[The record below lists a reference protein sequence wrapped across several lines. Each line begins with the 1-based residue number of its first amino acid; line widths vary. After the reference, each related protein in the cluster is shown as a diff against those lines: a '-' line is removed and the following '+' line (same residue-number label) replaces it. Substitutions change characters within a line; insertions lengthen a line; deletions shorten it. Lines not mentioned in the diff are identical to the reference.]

1 MKTLLVAIK
10 DALQDKYL
18 DLNLK
23 KEKSVYI
30 CVDDRITP
38 PGVIPPCIGIKDG
51 DTVREET
58 ISDRLEITYNVSI
71 FVLCDLPKD
80 EQKIIGNE
88 DKEKPG
94 VLDMC
99 YGVTQILDNNML
111 DIDGLYEALCTDIS
125 GSVAYGNVETGDF
138 FQLKTLFYR
147 YKWNGLR
154 SEENV

>member
-1 MKTLLVAIK
+1 MKTLIVAIQ
-10 DALQDKYL
+10 DALQGIYS

-23 KEKSVYI
+23 KEKAVYI

-58 ISDRLEITYNVSI
+58 FSDRIEIVYTVNI

-88 DKEKPG
+88 TKDKPG

-99 YGVTQILDNNML
+99 YGVIQELDNNLL
-111 DIDGLYEALCTDIS
+111 DIDGLYEAFCSDIS
-125 GSVAYGNVETGDF
+125 ASVAYGNVETGDF
-138 FQLKTLFYR
+138 FQLKTLTYR